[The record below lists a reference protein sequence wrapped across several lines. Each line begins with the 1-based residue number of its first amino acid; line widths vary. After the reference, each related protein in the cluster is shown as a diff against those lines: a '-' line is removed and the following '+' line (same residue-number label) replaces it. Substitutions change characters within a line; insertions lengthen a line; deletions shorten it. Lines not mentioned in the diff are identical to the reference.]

1 MNAFD
6 PTRREPSFSRHAPRR
21 PQTPHRRRTVSPG
34 LIAAAVALVLALALV
49 AVWLWPA
56 PWQLPELDR
65 EPAVAASDGRPERP
79 APDLPV
85 KQAPPELLPADPD
98 KLVGPGDITAALMQL
113 LGREA
118 VLKYL
123 ATTDFPRKAVATLD
137 NLGREHAPV
146 LAWPVV
152 PAPGRFVPA
161 GDGAST
167 MIAAENAM
175 RYWPFV
181 GFIDSI
187 DAAQAVDLYRRMY
200 PTLQQAYRELGF
212 PDRSLH
218 ARVLEVIDILLATPE
233 PLQPPKITLTEVKGP
248 IRSTQPWTRYQYAD
262 PALERLSSG
271 QKILLRMG
279 PDNRQLLKAKLG
291 QIRQE
296 LQLNSSANAPSQDG
310 VRVTP

>member
-21 PQTPHRRRTVSPG
+21 PQTPHHRRTVSPG

-49 AVWLWPA
+49 AVWLWPS

-65 EPAVAASDGRPERP
+65 EPPVAASDGRIAPP
-79 APDLPV
+79 APSLPV
-85 KQAPPELLPADPD
+85 NEAPPELLLPADPAE
-98 KLVGPGDITAALMQL
+98 LVGPGDITAALMQL

-152 PAPGRFVPA
+152 PTPGRFVPA
-161 GDGAST
+161 GDAAST

-187 DAAQAVDLYRRMY
+187 DPAQAVDLYRRMY
-200 PTLQQAYRELGF
+200 PTLQQAYRELGL
-212 PDRSLH
+212 PNRSLH
-218 ARVLEVIDILLATPE
+218 ARVLEVIDLLLATPE
-233 PLQPPKITLTEVKGP
+233 PAQPPRVTLTEVKGP
-248 IRSTQPWTRYQYAD
+248 IPSTQPWTRYQYAD
-262 PALERLSSG
+262 PAFERLSSG
-271 QKILLRMG
+271 QKMLLRMG
-279 PDNRQLLKAKLG
+279 PDNRRVLKAKLG

-296 LQLNSSANAPSQDG
+296 LQLNSSPSS
-310 VRVTP
+310 RP